1 MIRITRT
8 QEEIIAISFNGEE
21 LQSNGREKWYLPKE
35 LVGDEIINHLPENII
50 FKICD
55 LNNNVGFVK
64 IPFYIQKISENIV
77 FVNFK
82 DSLHRDLWHGNID
95 LDSYLK
101 AKIKVI
107 NMRAEEFGD
116 ISLDQHVDDGDT
128 IHLFF
133 STKIRAET
141 INLAIILAE
150 QMIAEIENAVKILI
164 NMENQDTTKVSL

>member
-8 QEEIIAISFNGEE
+8 YDEIIAISFNGED
-21 LQSNGREKWYLPKE
+21 LQSNGKEKWYLPKE

-55 LNNNVGFVK
+55 HNKRLGRVE
-64 IPFYIQKISENIV
+64 IPIYIQKISENIV

-82 DSLHRDLWHGNID
+82 DSLHRDLWDDNIN

-101 AKIKVI
+101 AKKKVI
-107 NMRAEEFGD
+107 KMRAEEFGD
-116 ISLDQHVDDGDT
+116 ISLDQYVDDGNT
-128 IHLFF
+128 VHFFF

-150 QMIAEIENAVKILI
+150 QMITEIENAVKILV
-164 NMENQDTTKVSL
+164 NMENQDHMKISL

>member
-95 LDSYLK
+95 LD
-101 AKIKVI
+101 
-107 NMRAEEFGD
+107 
-116 ISLDQHVDDGDT
+116 
-128 IHLFF
+128 F
-133 STKIRAET
+133 STE
-141 INLAIILAE
+141 
-150 QMIAEIENAVKILI
+150 
-164 NMENQDTTKVSL
+164 